1 MFCAMWAPTRKPA
14 TTQVSVHGDQ
24 PTDDVERELLDGTV
38 TLGLHGNDDCV
49 SRGPRRVILLDAQTS
64 VCDGIITLGY
74 SASGKLSTSLSRA
87 RMTARDGEDK
97 LLACPGAIDM
107 ISDR

>member
-1 MFCAMWAPTRKPA
+1 M
-14 TTQVSVHGDQ
+14 
-24 PTDDVERELLDGTV
+24 
-38 TLGLHGNDDCV
+38 
-49 SRGPRRVILLDAQTS
+49 LDAQTS

-74 SASGKLSTSLSRA
+74 SASGKLSTSLSRT